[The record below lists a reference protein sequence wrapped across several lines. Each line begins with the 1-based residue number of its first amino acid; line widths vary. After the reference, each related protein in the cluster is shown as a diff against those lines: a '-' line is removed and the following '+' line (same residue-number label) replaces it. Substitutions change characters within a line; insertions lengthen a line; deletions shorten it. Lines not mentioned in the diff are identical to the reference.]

1 MLREFLRRELHAV
14 IERNFEIAHTLQS
27 IGTGINPVYDQTFIR
42 LRFSEDRWLN
52 IAVPHGVVERAAPR
66 MRVDL
71 IDLNNLYWRCYEDC
85 RIHREER
92 NLRAQLEERLRHIP
106 PDRNYEI
113 QQLIVENQQR
123 LAHMHA
129 HHRID
134 PPTMYPGGNMTATE
148 VMARQRRTVWPDSY
162 SYDDTA
168 AHERAKALLLA
179 SLSPSQRVDYTNSRS
194 FRVDGSAGGK
204 FRINYGRTMNVDM
217 LNWRGARHCRYCF
230 LPQGGLVEE
239 DVMLAQKI
247 ALETNEKAALAIAN
261 RG

>member
-1 MLREFLRRELHAV
+1 MLREFLRQQFLCS
-14 IERNFEIAHTLQS
+14 IEDNFEIAHTLRS
-27 IGTGINPVYDQTFIR
+27 IETAPNLASDQTIVY

-71 IDLNNLYWRCYEDC
+71 IDLTDLYWRCYEDC

-92 NLRAQLEERLRHIP
+92 NMRAQLEERLRQIP
-106 PDRNYEI
+106 PSHNYEV
-113 QQLIVENQQR
+113 QRLMAEYHQR

-134 PPTMYPGGNMTATE
+134 PPTMMTATE
-148 VMARQRRTVWPDSY
+148 VRRAEYGVRAGGTYQNLLREDVAAR
-162 SYDDTA
+162 
-168 AHERAKALLLA
+168 ERAKALLLA
-179 SLSPSQRVDYTNSRS
+179 NLSAQQRSDYMKHQS
-194 FRVDGSAGGK
+194 FRVIGSEGGWY
-204 FRINYGRTMNVDM
+204 RINYGRAMNVDKISR
-217 LNWRGARHCRYCF
+217 WGRKICRYCF
-230 LPQGGLVEE
+230 LPHGGLVEE

-261 RG
+261 KG